1 MGASLLAMDSPHG
14 YTASLAFRHQGGS
27 YLRSVGISPPWRLPH
42 VPSSMRR
49 SFRDIHGIL
58 LLDKPLGLSSN
69 QALQTARRL
78 VGAAKGGHTGSL
90 DPLATGLLPLC
101 FGEATKL
108 AGWLLGSRKA
118 YEAEVRLGATTTT
131 ADLEGEVVETRP
143 VPVLDTA
150 AIEAALAPL
159 RGRIVQ
165 VPPAYSAIKQDGVPL
180 YVKARRGETVDVPSR
195 EVEVYRL
202 DVLERTTDTIRLHVE
217 CGSGTYVRSLAV
229 DLGANL
235 GCGAHLTALRRL
247 WVEPFMAPAMIT
259 LDQLRAAAEAGPD
272 PLDACLLPVAAGLA
286 HVPRVDLDPEGT
298 RVLGFGQPVPL
309 GEGATPGRCGVWG
322 ADGRL
327 MALGDVDGAG
337 VLRVLRGLNLP
348 SV

>member
-1 MGASLLAMDSPHG
+1 MN
-14 YTASLAFRHQGGS
+14 
-27 YLRSVGISPPWRLPH
+27 
-42 VPSSMRR
+42 RR
-49 SFRDIHGIL
+49 TFHDIHGIL

-118 YEAEVRLGATTTT
+118 YEAEVRLGVTTTT
-131 ADLEGEVVETRP
+131 ADLEGDVVDTLP
-143 VPVLDTA
+143 VPDFDDA

-159 RGRIVQ
+159 RGHIVQ
-165 VPPAYSAIKQDGVPL
+165 IPPAYSAIKQDGVPL
-180 YVKARRGETVDVPSR
+180 YVRARRGEVVDVPAR
-195 EVEVYRL
+195 EVDVYRL
-202 DVLERTTDTIRLHVE
+202 EVLERSGDTLRLHVE

-235 GCGAHLTALRRL
+235 GCGAHLTGLRRL
-247 WVEPFMAPAMIT
+247 WVEPFMAPAMVT
-259 LDQLRAAAEAGPD
+259 MDELREAAETGPD
-272 PLDACLLPVAAGLA
+272 PLEACVLPVEAGLS
-286 HVPRVDLDPEGT
+286 HIPRVDLDPEQT

-309 GEGATPGRCGVWG
+309 GQGRTPGRCSVVG

-327 MALGDVDGAG
+327 MALGEVEESGI
-337 VLRVLRGLNLP
+337 LKVLRGFNLP
-348 SV
+348 AP

>member
-1 MGASLLAMDSPHG
+1 M
-14 YTASLAFRHQGGS
+14 T
-27 YLRSVGISPPWRLPH
+27 
-42 VPSSMRR
+42 RR
-49 SFRDIHGIL
+49 TFLDIHGIL

-101 FGEATKL
+101 FGEATKI
-108 AGWLLGSRKA
+108 AAWLLGSRKA

-131 ADLEGEVVETRP
+131 ADLEGDIVETRP
-143 VPVLDTA
+143 VPPLDDAT
-150 AIEAALAPL
+150 IEAALAPL
-159 RGRIVQ
+159 RGHIVQ

-180 YVKARRGETVDVPSR
+180 YVRARRGEAVDVPAR
-195 EVEVYRL
+195 EVDVYRL
-202 DVLERTTDTIRLHVE
+202 EVIERQGDTVRLHVE

-229 DLGANL
+229 DFGAHL

-247 WVEPFMAPAMIT
+247 WVKPFMAPTMVT
-259 LDQLRAAAEAGPD
+259 LDQLRDAVETGPD
-272 PLDACLLPVAAGLA
+272 PLEALILPVAAGLS
-286 HVPRVDLDPEGT
+286 HIPRVELDPEQT

-309 GEGATPGRCGVWG
+309 GQGVAPGRCGVWG

-327 MALGDVDGAG
+327 MALGETGEDG
-337 VLRVLRGLNLP
+337 VLRVLRGFNLP
-348 SV
+348 PV